1 MRKEGRRGEGE
12 GYDLVGLTELKL
24 KLKARGALS
33 LSLAFS
39 KNYRESVPSKTLKKD
54 EREL

>member
-12 GYDLVGLTELKL
+12 EYDLVGLTELKL